1 VARRLRMSGAVVSR
15 VGVCLALASGL
26 GCSGKPEQPPGRSAG
41 AEGQGRAGGGAPE
54 VPHTAVRDEGRQSE
68 PVLTFVDGAGGQ
80 KEERWISAEQALAAG
95 QTLVDFSD
103 EWTPY
108 LFEEQRDEHGKLLP
122 NRYRRVFIGLAND
135 QLDGDGE
142 PLEPGSKN
150 YLELYGIFPSF
161 SVLRERFLKDEAQ
174 SCVDPESTE
183 ALQAVKAVAFP
194 SVAQQRRDAIRQPK
208 IGKELEQARLA
219 TRVETLEELAEKK
232 PALAAKVKD
241 FQRWTSAGK
250 AVAAAEKRLICEG
263 FLQAPETVSPKAR
276 NKHQMGMQDA
286 LFSNALR
293 HFQQK
298 HMIYEGHA
306 LRPRTL
312 AALARPTIENDHEA
326 LLRALR
332 ERVVAAADV
341 LEDGS
346 TDTKSGPPTYQNKA
360 GERVPLRNLAE
371 EYTTAAS
378 VQLGLEKPEG
388 ALAFFKRHDAAAFK
402 RFRVAVKFAPRP
414 EYYSSHM
421 ELSIVVDRGDVW
433 YDPWFDDKDHWR
445 YPVRQRFP
453 SLTLYTDY
461 QGQKLPL
468 VRWRTTIGGW
478 RAEQASNGYEYYR
491 YKGSD
496 VGPRILRKIS
506 AGPVW
511 IAPESTPIRGLVRSK
526 KTQGRYQNAVNYE
539 ELGPGYLSAYGVVAG
554 YFVIPGQGD
563 NPDVDRGIRAHG
575 SSDYLSMYSA
585 NGYSHGCHRLPNHL
599 AIRLYDFVLQHRN
612 TIVHGDAPMDFARQF
627 LYADHVYEMRIPS
640 RGFEFELDPPMAVN
654 VLEGTIKGTLQ
665 KPVEGPVPK
674 PGVRY
679 PPSALPPDDEVDT
692 VSNATQRARA
702 AADKGAP

>member
-1 VARRLRMSGAVVSR
+1 MSGAVVSR

-312 AALARPTIENDHEA
+312 AALARRSRMITKRCFGLCANGSSPLPTSWRTA
-326 LLRALR
+326 
-332 ERVVAAADV
+332 
-341 LEDGS
+341 
-346 TDTKSGPPTYQNKA
+346 PPTP
-360 GERVPLRNLAE
+360 R
-371 EYTTAAS
+371 AARPRIRTRPANACRS
-378 VQLGLEKPEG
+378 GTSRRSTRP
-388 ALAFFKRHDAAAFK
+388 
-402 RFRVAVKFAPRP
+402 PRP
-414 EYYSSHM
+414 SS
-421 ELSIVVDRGDVW
+421 SGWKSPRA
-433 YDPWFDDKDHWR
+433 
-445 YPVRQRFP
+445 
-453 SLTLYTDY
+453 
-461 QGQKLPL
+461 
-468 VRWRTTIGGW
+468 RWRSSSVMMQ
-478 RAEQASNGYEYYR
+478 RRSSAS
-491 YKGSD
+491 
-496 VGPRILRKIS
+496 
-506 AGPVW
+506 
-511 IAPESTPIRGLVRSK
+511 APL
-526 KTQGRYQNAVNYE
+526 
-539 ELGPGYLSAYGVVAG
+539 
-554 YFVIPGQGD
+554 
-563 NPDVDRGIRAHG
+563 
-575 SSDYLSMYSA
+575 
-585 NGYSHGCHRLPNHL
+585 
-599 AIRLYDFVLQHRN
+599 
-612 TIVHGDAPMDFARQF
+612 
-627 LYADHVYEMRIPS
+627 
-640 RGFEFELDPPMAVN
+640 
-654 VLEGTIKGTLQ
+654 
-665 KPVEGPVPK
+665 
-674 PGVRY
+674 
-679 PPSALPPDDEVDT
+679 
-692 VSNATQRARA
+692 
-702 AADKGAP
+702 